1 MAASP
6 PVSTGTELA
15 AQCPGLN
22 QFSKD
27 NVDDE
32 SPEGARDSPH
42 TTRRHGA

>member
-1 MAASP
+1 MAAS
-6 PVSTGTELA
+6 SQHRT

-32 SPEGARDSPH
+32 SPEGARDSRH
-42 TTRRHGA
+42 TLHGGHGA

>member
-1 MAASP
+1 MAAS
-6 PVSTGTELA
+6 SQHRT

-32 SPEGARDSPH
+32 FTWRGQRQPPYTIWG
-42 TTRRHGA
+42 TRGLN